1 MKTIE
6 PTEAGYLAE
15 ILEQFDVRFKAIE
28 SHGTGLI
35 NNTWKVVGVGKD
47 YILQRVNQNVFKRPQ
62 DIDWNIRLMGDHIQ
76 KNHPE
81 YFFVS
86 PVATK
91 SGETVYLKENYGWF
105 RLFPF
110 VDNSFTFAVVESPDL
125 AYEAAFQFG
134 KFTNVLSGLEA
145 TRLKITI
152 PDFHN
157 LTLRFR
163 QFNEAI
169 VNGDASRIKESNQL
183 IKQLAGHAGI
193 VEDFQKKTANAAFKI
208 RVTHHDTKI
217 SNVLFNQHNKGI
229 CVIDLDTVMPGYFF
243 SDVGDMMR
251 TYLCP
256 VSEEEK
262 DFSKIHV
269 RKEVFDAV
277 IKGYRDAMAGE
288 LTGEELHSFLFAGKF
303 MIYMQALRF
312 LTDYLN
318 NDVYYGSRYP
328 GHNFV
333 RAGNQLVL
341 LEKLDEL
348 SAP

>member
-1 MKTIE
+1 MKAIE
-6 PTEAGYLAE
+6 NTEEYLIE
-15 ILEQFDVRFKAIE
+15 ILDQFDVRFKSIE
-28 SHGTGLI
+28 PHGTGLI
-35 NNTWKVVGVGKD
+35 NNTWKVAGAGGD
-47 YILQRVNQNVFKRPQ
+47 YILQRVNENVFKRPQ
-62 DIDWNIRLMGDHIQ
+62 DIDLNIRLMDDHIK

-81 YFFVS
+81 YFFVA
-86 PVATK
+86 PVPAK

-110 VDNSFTFAVVESPDL
+110 VNNSFTFVVVESPDL

-134 KFTNVLSGLEA
+134 KFTNVLSGLQA

-157 LTLRFR
+157 LGLRFR
-163 QFNEAI
+163 QFN
-169 VNGDASRIKESNQL
+169 DATITGNVSRIKESKQL
-183 IKQLAGHAGI
+183 IKQVAHYAGI
-193 VEDFQKKTANAAFKI
+193 VEDFREKTANTSFKI

-217 SNVLFNQHNKGI
+217 SNVLFDEHNKGI

-269 RKEVFDAV
+269 RKEVFDA
-277 IKGYRDAMAGE
+277 IIRGYRDAMADE

-303 MIYMQALRF
+303 MVYMQALRF

-318 NDVYYGSRYP
+318 NDVYYGSGYP

-341 LEKLDEL
+341 LEKLNEL
-348 SAP
+348 SEN